1 MDNIKNIV
9 KIKEIFPNISVKKI
23 KKVQKMLNKPKKD
36 KPRLNIITKDLLRKQ
51 IIILMSLGNSNK
63 FMVLSNKH
71 VSNINKAF
79 KDIKSDILAN
89 FIQADNKGLTITT
102 NKVISTS
109 DLSIIEKYIKNINVV
124 DSNNV
129 LSLRLS

>member
-23 KKVQKMLNKPKKD
+23 KEVQKMLNKPKKD

-71 VSNINKAF
+71 VSKINKAF